1 MEKFH
6 QRKTNY
12 NILCYHYY
20 YADRYIISIVGEFI
34 GTDIVR
40 ELSPLPTTSLFK
52 TRFNNA
58 RICKTDD
65 FILSKCTLEYIP
77 TKLLFKM
84 KSYSISFFFI
94 FRYVSVCK
102 KRWQTKS

>member
-20 YADRYIISIVGEFI
+20 YADRYIISIVGE
-34 GTDIVR
+34 
-40 ELSPLPTTSLFK
+40 LSPLPTSTSLFK